1 MVSIE
6 TITINN
12 SNKKVSLKKIKNEI
26 LDFDEERLKILLSKH
41 VKNTNS
47 KKGKHIINNW
57 SNYLGKFIK
66 VVPNDFKEVL
76 MSRSKPG
83 KYKKETKRASGI

>member
-6 TITINN
+6 TIKINN
-12 SNKKVSLKKIKNEI
+12 SNKKASLNKIKNEM
-26 LDFDEERLKILLSKH
+26 LDFDEARLKLLLTKH

-47 KKGKHIINNW
+47 KIGKQIINNW

-66 VVPNDFKEVL
+66 VVPNDFKEIL
-76 MSRSKPG
+76 ISQSKLG
-83 KYKKETKRASGI
+83 KYKKESKRASGR